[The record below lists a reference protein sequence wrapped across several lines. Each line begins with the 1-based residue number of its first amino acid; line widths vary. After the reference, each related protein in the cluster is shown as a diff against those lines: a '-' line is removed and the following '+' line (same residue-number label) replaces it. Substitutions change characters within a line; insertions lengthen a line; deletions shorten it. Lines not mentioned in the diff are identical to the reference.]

1 MRVSSCSVGSWLPS
15 EQGPPPPARGW
26 TARSNY
32 LLMEYGVTDLLES
45 SGWLELEVTA
55 RGGHSVVGGLPGHII
70 IERFGGSGISK
81 VILAQEDMV
90 ADCGNLLEKHQTE
103 SDMAS

>member
-1 MRVSSCSVGSWLPS
+1 MATFGAGSSTPSQRVDSSI
-15 EQGPPPPARGW
+15 
-26 TARSNY
+26 Y
-32 LLMEYGVTDLLES
+32 LVVEYDLTVLLES

-70 IERFGGSGISK
+70 IERFGGSSISK

-90 ADCGNLLEKHQTE
+90 ADCGNLLEKYQTE